1 MTPTTEDIRLLE
13 IYAVEKA
20 RQEAERK
27 HAQRYSEARNPDS
40 LLSASIFEII
50 ASSASATLD
59 RELSDPAV
67 KLNVS
72 NYPEWNTD
80 MRARLVQRL
89 ENDFVFG
96 QLVRSQVAMVI
107 QEVDA
112 YKTGTRVVRT
122 TQAHPWLELH
132 AAIAKEREECAKVAE
147 GEIFG
152 HVGTQDGFEVARL
165 IRERK

>member
-13 IYAVEKA
+13 IYAAEKA

-27 HAQRYSEARNPDS
+27 QVERYSSATNPDG
-40 LLSASIFEII
+40 LLESVIFEIV
-50 ASSASATLD
+50 ASTAASILNRDYAQ
-59 RELSDPAV
+59 RGMDPLAA
-67 KLNVS
+67 
-72 NYPEWNTD
+72 WQD
-80 MRARLVQRL
+80 HMRSTMFSRLGQ
-89 ENDFVFG
+89 DYVFG
-96 QLVRSQVAMVI
+96 ALVKMQAKLII

-132 AAIAKEREECAKVAE
+132 AAIAKEREECAKLAE

-152 HVGTQDGFEVARL
+152 HVGTQEGFEVARL